1 MFEVLKP
8 VKRWSFRR
16 KAEVL
21 WALRHG
27 LITVADVQRA
37 YGVTSEE
44 LLQWNRDHAILGVE
58 WGLHPQAPPTRFI
71 LSYRS
76 LGHRRHS

>member
-58 WGLHPQAPPTRFI
+58 WGLHPQAPNP
-71 LSYRS
+71 LHPLVS
-76 LGHRRHS
+76 LAWSSST

>member
-1 MFEVLKP
+1 VGLGNAMLEALKP
-8 VKRWSFRR
+8 VRRWTFRR

-37 YGVTSEE
+37 YGVSSEE
-44 LLQWNRDHAILGVE
+44 LLQWNRDYAILG
-58 WGLHPQAPPTRFI
+58 LAPAFV
-71 LSYRS
+71 
-76 LGHRRHS
+76 

>member
-1 MFEVLKP
+1 VGLGHAMLEALKP
-8 VKRWSFRR
+8 VRRWTFRR

-37 YGVTSEE
+37 YGVSSEE
-44 LLQWNRDHAILGVE
+44 LLQWNRDFVILG
-58 WGLHPQAPPTRFI
+58 LAPAFV
-71 LSYRS
+71 
-76 LGHRRHS
+76 